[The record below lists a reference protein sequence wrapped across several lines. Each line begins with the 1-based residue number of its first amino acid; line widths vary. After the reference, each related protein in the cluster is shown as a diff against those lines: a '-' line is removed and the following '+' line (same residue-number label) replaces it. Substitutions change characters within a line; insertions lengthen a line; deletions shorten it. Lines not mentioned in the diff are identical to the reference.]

1 MKKLFLPLMLI
12 ATMFACSSPETKK
25 TEITIDKESGTFTSL
40 DKKSAQVKQ
49 LIEAYAKNDTSVG
62 HELYADSIQVKDRFA
77 NNQESDDNTTKVNP
91 GGRAALLQGDDYVH
105 SLNTEIKA
113 TTDENDIKT
122 FVFSDGRV
130 VTAYWGTLVGMGK
143 YSKAKNVVPLHL
155 MFVWKGDKIVQ
166 LYRMFDAGPLKAE
179 IALSQQQK

>member
-1 MKKLFLPLMLI
+1 MKKLLLPLLMM
-12 ATMFACSSPETKK
+12 ATLFACQSPETK
-25 TEITIDKESGTFTSL
+25 TAETSADKESGTFTSL
-40 DKKSAQVKQ
+40 DEKSAKIKQ
-49 LIEAYAKNDTSVG
+49 LLEAYAKNDTSVG
-62 HELYADSIQVKDRFA
+62 HELYVDTLQVKDRFA

-91 GGRAALLQGDDYVH
+91 GGRAALLQGDTYVH
-105 SLNTEIKA
+105 ALNTSITA

-122 FVFSDGRV
+122 FVFADGRV

-143 YSKAKNVVPLHL
+143 YTKAKNVIPVHL

-179 IALSQQQK
+179 IAASQAK